1 MDANNTNNET
11 TTVAGYCILPE
22 DITGNQW
29 LFYHSFT
36 WWFEGF
42 GSAFIGSIGLFFN
55 LITICVLLGGDVAAS
70 FFNWLLVC
78 LAGFDAFFLLNGILE
93 AFRNHLGSSNFHVYL
108 FVNFFYP
115 FRSFVMCCS
124 IYTTVLLALER
135 YNALVRPISN
145 QGIGRSKQSMRQ
157 YLKQHWTRLLKYI
170 GPIMILAAVFCIP
183 KTLEL
188 KLLTEERC
196 DVIQNDIH
204 KTNSCSLHYEIALTG
219 LRSNNVYNLWYHI
232 ITNLFVTAIV
242 PLVSL
247 SYLNVNI
254 YLKFRQYLRRQP
266 TFANKAICIQ
276 NTANEQKVKKREKDM
291 IQQTMILFSVVVLF
305 GLFHTLRIVLNIE
318 EFASLEKRK
327 RVKEQNDGC
336 EWLQYWTIIA
346 SPISHILLQLNS
358 SLNFII
364 YCYFNKSF
372 RDVLISWIN
381 VFSTSVRLNR
391 TQSNDRSVTK
401 FKSNEESSPML
412 QTKGTMMTTAF
423 ITETKNHENVSL
435 KGDLHTEV

>member
-1 MDANNTNNET
+1 
-11 TTVAGYCILPE
+11 
-22 DITGNQW
+22 
-29 LFYHSFT
+29 
-36 WWFEGF
+36 
-42 GSAFIGSIGLFFN
+42 
-55 LITICVLLGGDVAAS
+55 
-70 FFNWLLVC
+70 
-78 LAGFDAFFLLNGILE
+78 
-93 AFRNHLGSSNFHVYL
+93 
-108 FVNFFYP
+108 
-115 FRSFVMCCS
+115 
-124 IYTTVLLALER
+124 
-135 YNALVRPISN
+135 
-145 QGIGRSKQSMRQ
+145 
-157 YLKQHWTRLLKYI
+157 
-170 GPIMILAAVFCIP
+170 MILAAVFCIP

-336 EWLQYWTIIA
+336 PRQLA
-346 SPISHILLQLNS
+346 SRAQNIHH
-358 SLNFII
+358 
-364 YCYFNKSF
+364 
-372 RDVLISWIN
+372 D
-381 VFSTSVRLNR
+381 
-391 TQSNDRSVTK
+391 
-401 FKSNEESSPML
+401 E
-412 QTKGTMMTTAF
+412 
-423 ITETKNHENVSL
+423 
-435 KGDLHTEV
+435 